1 MHKRLNNEAE
11 TIEFAKEI
19 AYRLRSG
26 DVMAISGQ
34 LGAGKS
40 VVARAVMRGLG
51 VEDKA
56 LPSPTYTIIQEYEG
70 KACRIAHMDWYRL
83 EGVEELEAIG
93 VSEYFQKPWI
103 CLIEW
108 PERALDLLPA
118 ETIRLHLRCVEDDP
132 EVRLINIEKMI

>member
-1 MHKRLNNEAE
+1 MQMRLNNEAE
-11 TIEFAKEI
+11 TLEFAKQFSSRLKPGNVI
-19 AYRLRSG
+19 ALSG
-26 DVMAISGQ
+26 E

-40 VVARAVMRGLG
+40 VLARAVMRALG

-108 PERALDLLPA
+108 PERAAELLSD
-118 ETIRLHLRCVEDDP
+118 ETIRIKMQCIEDSP
-132 EVRLINIEKMI
+132 EARLIEVG